1 MQRKIHCRKNLIL
14 FIVTAFLILYIFVSG
29 TAASPK
35 KKIVLA
41 GSSSIYYWDNAAK
54 DLLPHKVVNLGI
66 RGSTTSDW
74 NRKYYKK
81 ILRQNPDVVVLY
93 IGGNDFKRESVTAKI
108 VANNIQRLVAKIRKQ
123 LPKATIYY
131 VSINPT
137 IQRFSDWSVRKQCN
151 AKMRKY
157 CVDTPKVIYIDTAKF
172 CLKNEKPN
180 TTLYRS
186 DKIHLNPKGYSRI
199 WKNVV
204 AKKIKKQLK

>member
-1 MQRKIHCRKNLIL
+1 MQRKIYCRKNFVL
-14 FIVTAFLILYIFVSG
+14 FIIVIFLLICIFVSV

-41 GSSSIYYWDNAAK
+41 GSSSIYYWDNAAE

-81 ILRQNPDVVVLY
+81 IVRKNPDIVILY
-93 IGGNDFKRESVTAKI
+93 IGGNDFKSGTATVKI
-108 VANNIQRLVAKIRKQ
+108 VANDIQKLITKIRKQ
-123 LPKATIYY
+123 LPKATVYY

-137 IQRFSDWSVRKQCN
+137 IRRFSDWNMRKRCN

-157 CVDTPKVIYIDTAKF
+157 CADTQKVIYIETARYCF
-172 CLKNEKPN
+172 KNGKPN
-180 TTLYRS
+180 MTLYRT
-186 DKIHLNPKGYSRI
+186 DNVHFNQKGYTRI
-199 WKNVV
+199 WKSVV

>member
-1 MQRKIHCRKNLIL
+1 MQKKIYCRKNFVL
-14 FIVTAFLILYIFVSG
+14 FIVTAFLLLCIFVSV

-41 GSSSIYYWDNAAK
+41 GSSSVYYWDNAAE

-66 RGSTTSDW
+66 RGSTASDW

-93 IGGNDFKRESVTAKI
+93 VGGNDFKGESVTVKN
-108 VANNIQRLVAKIRKQ
+108 VTNNIQKLISKIRKQ
-123 LPKATIYY
+123 LPKITIYY

-137 IQRFSDWSVRKQCN
+137 IQRFSDWNIRKRCN

-157 CVDTPKVIYIDTAKF
+157 CADTQKVIYVDTAKY
-172 CLKNEKPN
+172 CLKNGKPN
-180 TTLYRS
+180 MILYRT
-186 DKIHLNPKGYSRI
+186 DKVHLNQKGYVRI
-199 WKNVV
+199 WRNVV